1 MTRDEFYAHLP
12 NATQEEK
19 DRALFMMV
27 ENLQYD
33 EVSALA
39 KAGAK
44 LNGGNNML
52 GYALSRTNDM
62 QLVNVLLDAGW
73 SAKGL
78 LTKDLWYS
86 FGEDKDEAYRTVG
99 RLINAGLEDEER
111 IKAAASAL
119 KKGDFVYINAY
130 ILKPNENVVRLLN
143 FPDWGKQTVAWDR
156 EDTRDITQDDI
167 DKYIAW
173 NHSLDELYDTH
184 FASGIDED
192 KLKAV
197 VTAEGTTGLM
207 LAVRAG
213 KFDAVLDYYRAHP
226 ELSPSP
232 AEYVKED
239 RYTQNVMKLLGHRQ
253 QLQQLFAP
261 EFWRARPE
269 DAMVLLSGTPDCY
282 KEQLDQVKIAR
293 DMAML
298 RLSKTVAAAPKLDH

>member
-1 MTRDEFYAHLP
+1 MTRDEFYVQLP
-12 NATQEEK
+12 NATQAQK
-19 DRALFMMV
+19 DQALFMMV
-27 ENLQYD
+27 ENLQYA
-33 EVSALA
+33 EVAALA

-62 QLVNVLLDAGW
+62 ELVNVLLDAGW

-86 FGEDKDEAYRTVG
+86 FGEDKDEAYRTLG
-99 RLINAGLEDEER
+99 RLINAGLDDEER

-130 ILKPNENVVRLLN
+130 ILKPNENVVRLIN

-173 NHSLDELYDTH
+173 NHSLDELYKTH
-184 FASGIDED
+184 FANGIDEAR
-192 KLKAV
+192 LKET

-213 KFDAVLDYYRAHP
+213 KFAEVLDYYRAHP

-232 AEYVKED
+232 AEYVRED
-239 RYTQNVMKLLGHRQ
+239 RYGQNVMKLLGHRQ
-253 QLQQLFAP
+253 QLQLLFAP

-269 DAMVLLSGTPDCY
+269 DALILLSGTPDCY
-282 KEQLDQVKIAR
+282 KEQLNEAKIAG
-293 DMAML
+293 DMARL
-298 RLSKTVAAAPKLDH
+298 RRDKNTSRPASP